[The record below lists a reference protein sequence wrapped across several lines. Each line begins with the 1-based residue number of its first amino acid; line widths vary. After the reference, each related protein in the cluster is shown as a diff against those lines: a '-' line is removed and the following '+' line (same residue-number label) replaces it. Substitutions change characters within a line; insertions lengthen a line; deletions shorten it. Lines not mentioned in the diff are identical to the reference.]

1 MSWKEAVALI
11 ASDLRYT
18 VGLRATCH
26 LGAAHA
32 RPAQAGLQR
41 VREQAREGGARGE
54 DAQGGGGARQ
64 LPRDAGGVFADG
76 AQHISRRGDGAE
88 GGRALAAA
96 GAQRTRGGAALL
108 PAAAGRRGARG
119 GDEEAA

>member
-18 VGLRATCH
+18 VGLWEPCE

-32 RPAQAGLQR
+32 GPAKAGVQR

-54 DAQGGGGARQ
+54 DEEGGGGARQ
-64 LPRDAGGVFADG
+64 LPRDAGGVVADL
-76 AQHISRRGDGAE
+76 AQHVPRRGDGAE
-88 GGRALAAA
+88 GGCALAAA
-96 GAQRTRGGAALL
+96 GA
-108 PAAAGRRGARG
+108 
-119 GDEEAA
+119 